1 MNLDLN
7 NPIFVLYINVHG
19 MSRQRAEEAA
29 AQMLKNI
36 NYDNITTWCIPIENQ
51 DSRIELIWKGH
62 QYEIG
67 LRNPSEISKIE
78 DRIKMIIDITSKG
91 ASETDIKQRLREVLI
106 GDIID

>member
-7 NPIFVLYINVHG
+7 NPIFVLYINIHG
-19 MSRQRAEEAA
+19 ISRQRADEFV
-29 AQMLKNI
+29 AQMLKYN
-36 NYDNITTWCIPIENQ
+36 NITTWCVPIENQ

-78 DRIKMIIDITSKG
+78 DRIKMIIDIISKG
-91 ASETDIKQRLREVLI
+91 ASEIDIKQRLREVLI

>member
-91 ASETDIKQRLREVLI
+91 ASEIDIKQRLREILI

>member
-91 ASETDIKQRLREVLI
+91 ASETDIKQRLREILI

>member
-36 NYDNITTWCIPIENQ
+36 NYGNITTWCIPIENQ

-78 DRIKMIIDITSKG
+78 DRIKMIIDFTSKG
-91 ASETDIKQRLREVLI
+91 ASEIDIKQRLREILI